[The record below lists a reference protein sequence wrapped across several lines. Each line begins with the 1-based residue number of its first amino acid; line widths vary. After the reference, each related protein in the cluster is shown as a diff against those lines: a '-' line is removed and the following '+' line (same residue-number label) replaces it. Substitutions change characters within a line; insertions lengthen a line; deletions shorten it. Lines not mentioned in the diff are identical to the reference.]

1 MNYYIGTKVTT
12 NFEKTIAVVT
22 EKLQEQGFGV
32 LTEIDVKAT
41 LKKKIDVDFKKY
53 MILGACNPSFAHQ
66 ALSVEDKLGALLPCN
81 VIVIEQ
87 ENGEVE
93 VCAIDAQTMMQ
104 QINNPDLNPIAS
116 QVSERLQW
124 VLDQL

>member
-12 NFEKTIAVVT
+12 NFEKTIEVVT

-93 VCAIDAQTMMQ
+93 VYAIDAQTMMQ

-116 QVSERLQW
+116 QVSEKLQW

>member
-53 MILGACNPSFAHQ
+53 MILGACNPNFAHQ